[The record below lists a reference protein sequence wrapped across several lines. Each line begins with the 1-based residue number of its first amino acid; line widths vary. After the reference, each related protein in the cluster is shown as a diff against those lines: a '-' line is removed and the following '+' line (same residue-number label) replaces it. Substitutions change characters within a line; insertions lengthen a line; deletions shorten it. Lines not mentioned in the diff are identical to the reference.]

1 MIRGAFA
8 KLLGRDD
15 ESDPGSAP
23 TIILG
28 IGNPGTEYRRTRH
41 NVGFWCVNRLA
52 EKYSIHASKKHRL
65 VDTAEGN
72 VDGYRVV
79 LAKPKTYVNNS
90 GQAVTSLFTR
100 YRAKAENLIVVY
112 DEMALPSGK
121 LRIRAHGSH
130 GGHNGMRS
138 IIGAVGTQ
146 EFARVRI
153 GIGRPEGRVGDIDH
167 VLSKPTGNERKAIDE
182 GIDRA
187 IEAIV
192 MTMTDGVDRAM
203 NVYN

>member
-1 MIRGAFA
+1 MIRGAFT
-8 KLLGRDD
+8 KFLGRNDR
-15 ESDPGSAP
+15 SDSSSTS

-28 IGNPGTEYRRTRH
+28 IGNPGSEYQRTRH
-41 NVGFWCVNRLA
+41 NVGFWCIDRLA
-52 EKYSIHASKKHRL
+52 EKYSIQSSKKHRL
-65 VDTAEGN
+65 VDTAEGT
-72 VDGYRVV
+72 VEGHRIV

-100 YRAKAENLIVVY
+100 YRTKAENLIIVY

-121 LRIRAHGSH
+121 LRIRGRGSH

-146 EFARVRI
+146 DFVRVRI
-153 GIGRPEGRVGDIDH
+153 GIGRPEGRVGDINH
-167 VLSKPTGNERKAIDE
+167 VLSKPTGEERKAIDE
-182 GIDRA
+182 GVERA

-192 MTMTDGVDRAM
+192 MTLTEGVDRAM